1 MERNQRKNSPFLP
14 IQAAHGNFEGA
25 GRTFLLFRTVDT
37 TLLIIDDTD
46 TVAVD
51 TFLTI
56 EIKGFLSS
64 PRSITVDARD
74 VIYICD
80 TPNSHIVRYRL
91 SNTLDENVTEE
102 K

>member
-1 MERNQRKNSPFLP
+1 M
-14 IQAAHGNFEGA
+14 
-25 GRTFLLFRTVDT
+25 
-37 TLLIIDDTD
+37 
-46 TVAVD
+46 D

-64 PRSITVDARD
+64 PRSITVGDRD

-80 TPNSHIVRYRL
+80 TPNSRIVRYRL